1 MVGEIGIDFYERTT
15 LICANERCTEGINRK
30 KFYIGDV
37 IVVIG
42 SFFENGFLAAEVYKQ

>member
-1 MVGEIGIDFYERTT
+1 MREPPLFVPMSDVLR
-15 LICANERCTEGINRK
+15 GINRK